1 MANWQTVLVKID
13 AMFLVIVVGWAVRR
27 RGYLAA
33 ATTTVLSRFVV
44 DVALPALVFT
54 QMLRSV
60 TLDALREG
68 WFTPLLSA
76 VLILIAYVP
85 GVLLA
90 PLFSRGAQR
99 RTFVFLVAIPNW
111 IFLPLPIVAAMYG
124 DAGVRTLFL
133 YNVGAL
139 LMLWTFGVW
148 LLHGGVTAREA
159 ARNIVTNPGLLA
171 TAAGIIVALL
181 VPSSNQWETMT
192 GATGTPLKLLAG
204 ALVQAM
210 AMVGSLTIPVSLL
223 VIGAQLGDLELHVH
237 RPSRAL
243 WGVLVARLI
252 VGPVLTAAVG
262 WAVLR
267 AGVRIPEVPRMI
279 AYLTATMPVAISCSV
294 FTERFGGDVSL
305 SAQGIFYSTFFSLL
319 TVPVIFFLIQRLG
332 L

>member
-1 MANWQTVLVKID
+1 MANWQTVLVKIA
-13 AMFLVIVVGWAVRR
+13 AMFLVIVVGWAARR

-33 ATTTVLSRFVV
+33 TTTTVLSRFVV

-60 TLDALREG
+60 TLEALREG

-85 GVLLA
+85 GVLFA

-99 RTFVFLVAIPNW
+99 TTFVFLVAIPNW
-111 IFLPLPIVAAMYG
+111 IFLPLPIVDAMYG

-133 YNVGAL
+133 YNVGAQ

-148 LLHGGVTAREA
+148 ILHGGVTAREA

-171 TAAGIIVALL
+171 TAAGIVVALL
-181 VPSSNQWETMT
+181 CPSSSQWETLT
-192 GATGTPLKLLAG
+192 GATGTPLNLLAG
-204 ALVQAM
+204 ALVQAL

-223 VIGAQLGDLELHVH
+223 AIGAQLGDLELYVH

-267 AGVRIPEVPRMI
+267 AGVRIPEIPRMI

>member
-1 MANWQTVLVKID
+1 MGNWQTVLIKIA
-13 AMFLVIVVGWAVRR
+13 AMFLVIVVGWVARR
-27 RGYLAA
+27 RGYLAP
-33 ATTTVLSRFVV
+33 ATITVLSRFVV
-44 DVALPALVFT
+44 DVALPALAFT

-60 TLDALREG
+60 TLAALREG
-68 WFTPLLSA
+68 WFTPLLGA
-76 VLILIAYVP
+76 LLILIAYVP
-85 GVLLA
+85 GMLLA

-99 RTFVFLVAIPNW
+99 TTFVFCAAIPNW
-111 IFLPLPIVAAMYG
+111 IFLPLPIVEAMYG

-133 YNVGAL
+133 YNVGAQ

-148 LLHGGVTAREA
+148 LLHGGITAREA
-159 ARNIVTNPGLLA
+159 MRNIATNPGLLA

-181 VPSSNQWETMT
+181 VPSSGQWETLT
-192 GATGTPLKLLAG
+192 GSTGNPLNLVAG

-223 VIGAQLGDLELHVH
+223 AIGAQLGDLELYVH

-243 WGVLVARLI
+243 WGVLLARLI
-252 VGPVLTAAVG
+252 AGPVLTAGVG
-262 WAVLR
+262 WVVLQ
-267 AGVRIPEVPRMI
+267 AGVQIPEIPRMI
-279 AYLTATMPVAISCSV
+279 AYLIAMMPVAISCSV

-305 SAQGIFYSTFFSLL
+305 GAQGIFYSTFFSLL

>member
-1 MANWQTVLVKID
+1 VL
-13 AMFLVIVVGWAVRR
+13 G
-27 RGYLAA
+27 
-33 ATTTVLSRFVV
+33 RFVV
-44 DVALPALVFT
+44 DVALPALAFT
-54 QMLRSV
+54 EMLHSV
-60 TLDALREG
+60 TLEALREC
-68 WFTPLLSA
+68 WFAPLLSA
-76 VLILIAYVP
+76 LLILIAYVP
-85 GVLLA
+85 GVLFA
-90 PLFSRGAQR
+90 PAFSHGAQR
-99 RTFVFLVAIPNW
+99 RTFVFLVSIPNW
-111 IFLPLPIVAAMYG
+111 LFLPLPIVDAMYG

-133 YNVGAL
+133 YNVGAQ

-148 LLHGGVTAREA
+148 VLHGGVTPREA
-159 ARNIVTNPGLLA
+159 ARNIATNPGLLA

-181 VPSSNQWETMT
+181 VPSSSQWETLSS
-192 GATGTPLKLLAG
+192 ATGTPLSLLAG

-223 VIGAQLGDLELHVH
+223 AIGAQLGGLELYVH

-243 WGVLVARLI
+243 WGVLAARLI

-267 AGVRIPEVPRMI
+267 AGVRIPEIPRMI
-279 AYLTATMPVAISCSV
+279 AYLTATMPVAISCGV

-305 SAQGIFYSTFFSLL
+305 GAQGIFYSTFFSLL